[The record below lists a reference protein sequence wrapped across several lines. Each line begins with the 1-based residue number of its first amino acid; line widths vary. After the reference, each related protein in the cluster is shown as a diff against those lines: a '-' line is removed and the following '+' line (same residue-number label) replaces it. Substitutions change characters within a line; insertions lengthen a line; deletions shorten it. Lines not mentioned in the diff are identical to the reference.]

1 MVMMMI
7 MMIPCFLVLLT
18 TVNSIAIG
26 SVNFVAPP
34 QVVEKLKIWMDF
46 IVIAPFKIFGNAPLL
61 KVADSEVTLEI
72 SSNRLSSPFGY
83 VKVDTNIG
91 LNKDDIEFVT
101 SIDKEK
107 GFSFKAYVT
116 SIISLKD
123 KMYPKV
129 TQLNLYK
136 LGDDLSYSL
145 DYTYNVTSNVL
156 SARNRFTIKD
166 VGFVGLKVDT
176 DKRDP
181 FLSLKRIVS
190 PLIEVTPAVY
200 LKSLKPSLSVRR
212 QLPDGSSLDIVYDGK
227 DATVSTIWTDSA
239 INNGGAWVAKVVTSL
254 DSKKSEISLRRIFY

>member
-1 MVMMMI
+1 MMVMI
-7 MMIPCFLVLLT
+7 MIPCFLVLLT

-26 SVNFVAPP
+26 AVNFVAPS
-34 QVVEKLKIWMDF
+34 QVVEKLKVWMDF
-46 IVIAPFKIFGNAPLL
+46 IIIAPFKIFGNAPLL

-72 SSNRLSSPFGY
+72 SSNRFSSPFGY
-83 VKVDTNIG
+83 IKVDTNIG

-107 GFSFKAYVT
+107 GLFSFTAFVT

-129 TQLNLYK
+129 TQLKLYK

-156 SARNRFTIKD
+156 STRNTFTIKD
-166 VGFVGLKVDT
+166 IGIVGFKVDT

-181 FLSLKRIVS
+181 FLSLKRKVS
-190 PLIEVTPAVY
+190 PLFEVTPAVY
-200 LKSLKPSLSVRR
+200 LKSLKPSLGVRR
-212 QLPDGSSLDIVYDGK
+212 QLSDGSSLGIVYDGK
-227 DATVSTIWTDSA
+227 DATVSTIWTDST
-239 INNGGAWVAKVVTSL
+239 INNGGAWVAKVVTNL
-254 DSKKSEISLRRIFY
+254 DSKKNEISLRRIFY